1 MRFGAHMSI
10 AGGIDNAPLRGREVG
25 CDTIQIFT
33 KNNNQWKAKRLL
45 KEEIQ
50 RFKKNQKET
59 NISPVVVHTAYLIN
73 IASADEK
80 IYQKSLDAL
89 SIEMERTE
97 ALGLPYLVL
106 HPGAH
111 LGSGEKNGLDKIIQS
126 LNILHKKAK
135 NFKMKILLETT
146 AGQGTSLGYCFEHF
160 ACILEGVKEKNRLGM
175 CLDTSH
181 VFAAGYNIKIKKG
194 YEETMK
200 LFDSLIGIDKIKAFH
215 VNDSKRP
222 LGSRV
227 DRHEHIG
234 RGFIGKNGF
243 KHLLRDERFSSLP
256 MILET
261 PKDFEGADRK
271 NLRVLRRIAGH

>member
-10 AGGIDNAPLRGREVG
+10 AGGVDNAPLRGRETG

-33 KNNNQWKAKRLL
+33 KNNNQWKAKKLS

-59 NISPVVVHTAYLIN
+59 NISPVVAHTAYLIN
-73 IASADEK
+73 IASADER

-89 SIEMERTE
+89 YIEMERTE

-111 LGSGEKNGLDKIIQS
+111 LGKGEKNGLDRIIQS
-126 LNILHKKAK
+126 LDFLHKKAK
-135 NFKMKILLETT
+135 KFKMKILLETT

-160 ACILEGVKEKNRLGM
+160 AYILEGVKDKNRLGM

-181 VFAAGYNIKIKKG
+181 VFAAGYNIKTKKG
-194 YEETMK
+194 YGETMRI
-200 LFDSLIGIDKIKAFH
+200 FDSLIGTKKIKAFH
-215 VNDSKRP
+215 VNDSKKP

-261 PKDFEGADRK
+261 PKDFEGADIK
-271 NLRVLRRIAGH
+271 NLRTLRRIAGH